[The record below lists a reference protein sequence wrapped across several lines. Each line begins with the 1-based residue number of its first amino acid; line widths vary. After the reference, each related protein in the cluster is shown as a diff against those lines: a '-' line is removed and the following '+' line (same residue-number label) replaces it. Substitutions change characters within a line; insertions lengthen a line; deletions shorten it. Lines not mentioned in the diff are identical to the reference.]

1 METFQKNSSK
11 IYDFSLT
18 EIGNKR
24 KIAMIEPTESVILR
38 GQQKFDLHDIL
49 DHVDID
55 INEDRILTY

>member
-11 IYDFSLT
+11 IYDFFLT

-24 KIAMIEPTESVILR
+24 KIAMTEPTESVILR
-38 GQQKFDLHDIL
+38 EKQKFNLHDIL